1 MRRTARSNADAA
13 ANTPIFLTGPS
24 VCARLGV
31 SRWTWARWVRSGDA
45 PRPSALPGHPKWSLS
60 SIEAFERGLV
70 AGRGQAQAAARLR
83 RASGPAASRP
93 ASSLSASCEA
103 SSFPRATT
111 V

>member
-13 ANTPIFLTGPS
+13 ANTPSFLTGPS

-31 SRWTWARWVRSGDA
+31 SRYTWFRWVRSGEA
-45 PRPSALPGHPKWSLS
+45 PKPAPLPGHPKWSLS

-70 AGRGQAQAAARLR
+70 AGRGLAQAAAR
-83 RASGPAASRP
+83 RASGPAASRR
-93 ASSLSASCEA
+93 ASALSASCEA